1 MAPAPRARRAV
12 LALGSNQ
19 PSRGS
24 FLDLALTEFQEQ
36 GTEIL
41 AAGPR
46 WNTAPI
52 DGPAQ
57 PDFLNQVVL
66 LRGPRS
72 GPDWLEL
79 ALGAEARAGRRRGI
93 DRGPRTLDVDV
104 ILIEDERWDTPDLR
118 VPHLELLTRP
128 YLLRGTALLVPEWIA
143 PEQGLTIMELAR
155 QRLTGSWAFPTGDS

>member
-1 MAPAPRARRAV
+1 MAPAPRALRAV

-19 PSRGS
+19 PPRES

-52 DGPAQ
+52 DAPAQ

-66 LRGPRS
+66 LRGPWS
-72 GPDWLEL
+72 GLDWLEL
-79 ALGAEARAGRRRGI
+79 AQAAEARAGRHRGI
-93 DRGPRTLDVDV
+93 DRGPRNLDVDV
-104 ILIEDERWDTPDLR
+104 ILIEDEYWDTPDLR
-118 VPHLELLTRP
+118 VPHHGFLTRP

-155 QRLTGSWAFPTGDS
+155 QRLTGSWALTKGDS